1 MILVTGGARSGKS
14 ATAER
19 LATGL
24 AAGTVAQSAAA
35 GGRVL
40 YVASAEARDE
50 EMARRIARHQA
61 RRPDHWGTLEAPR
74 EAIARLRAVEGHWDC
89 VLFDCLTLYIS
100 NLLLGAEPPPAGEI
114 APGGAAPG
122 TDLEDRLLTEL
133 GELARYLRTAWPRSV
148 VVTNEVGSGIVPG
161 DPLSRLFQD
170 LQGMANQAFAREAD
184 EVYLC
189 ACGIP
194 LRLKP
199 SS

>member
-1 MILVTGGARSGKS
+1 V
-14 ATAER
+14 
-19 LATGL
+19 
-24 AAGTVAQSAAA
+24 
-35 GGRVL
+35 
-40 YVASAEARDE
+40 
-50 EMARRIARHQA
+50 
-61 RRPDHWGTLEAPR
+61 PR
-74 EAIARLRAVEGHWDC
+74 EAIARLRAVEGRWDC
-89 VLFDCLTLYIS
+89 LLFDCLTLYIS
-100 NLLLGAEPPPAGEI
+100 NLLLGAEPPPAGEA

-122 TDLEDRLLTEL
+122 TELEVRLLTEL
-133 GELARYLRTAWPRSV
+133 GELARYLHTVWPRSV

-199 SS
+199 PS